1 VSREIVLVQG
11 GGVGLDEAAAV
22 ERILAA
28 AGVDARWRVFEAGEA
43 AMAKGLPPLPP
54 AMLEAVRGAGR
65 ALKTKLLNPPGSHET
80 NFNVELRRALGLFAS
95 VRPLRNLAGLPAR
108 FRDVNILLVREI
120 TEDLYTAGE
129 HEIVPGVVQSIK
141 VVTEAACRRVCRF
154 AFALARAEGRRRIH
168 CIHKA
173 NILKL
178 ADGLFLESFRETARE
193 FPGIQARE
201 MIVDNCCMQLVSN
214 PGQFE
219 MLVTGNL
226 YGDLLSDLGAGLVG
240 GISATVGINHGDGH
254 GGGDGAGL
262 RVYESIHGAPREVV
276 GRDRANP
283 LPLTF
288 AACAFLRDAGEH
300 AVAERIRTAAER
312 VLVAGRVRTR
322 DLGGD
327 AGTLEMAEAIA
338 AALREAA

>member
-1 VSREIVLVQG
+1 MSREIVLVQG

-22 ERILAA
+22 ERIVAA
-28 AGVDARWRVFEAGEA
+28 AGVDARWRVFEAGAA
-43 AMAKGLPPLPP
+43 AMEKGLPPLP
-54 AMLEAVRGAGR
+54 AEMLAAVTRAGR
-65 ALKTKLLNPPGSHET
+65 ALKTKLLNPADSHDT
-80 NFNVELRRALGLFAS
+80 NFNVQFRRALRLFAS

-108 FRDVNILLVREI
+108 FRNVDILLVREI

-154 AFALARAEGRRRIH
+154 AFGLARAEGRKTIH

-178 ADGLFLESFRETARE
+178 ADGLFLDCFRETARD
-193 FPGIQARE
+193 FPGIQPRE
-201 MIVDNCCMQLVSN
+201 MIVDNCCMQLVAN
-214 PGQFE
+214 PAQFE
-219 MLVTGNL
+219 VMVTGNL

-240 GISATVGINHGDGH
+240 GISATVGINYGAGVEA
-254 GGGDGAGL
+254 GGGEL

-276 GRDRANP
+276 GADRANP

-288 AACAFLRDAGEH
+288 AACALLRDAGEAEA
-300 AVAERIRTAAER
+300 AVRIRAAAER
-312 VLVAGRVRTR
+312 VLSEGRARTR
-322 DLGGD
+322 DLGGS
-327 AGTLEMAEAIA
+327 ATTLEMAEAVA
-338 AALREAA
+338 AVLRGSA